1 MIKKIVTSALMF
13 VILMSVL
20 VIDLPGQYSVLSKRG
35 LGEPRF
41 DIDIATFRSEAEDEV
56 RLELYYKIYN
66 DGLKFFKKKDKF
78 VANYELNVVILGE
91 DNHQITGSSVE
102 RYYRLDNYKATRN
115 PNDYLINLM
124 KISVGKGKFKAVCK
138 LIDKNTN
145 KITTVEKEFEIVSL
159 YKGKN
164 DISDLEYIKEVADI
178 DTISSK
184 FDKGEKRIIPAVDRV
199 FGNDIEQISFY
210 TELYHNEDKHRE
222 TQLKFDIT
230 DHRDKKIYEDEYE
243 LTLELPITRYIKH
256 IPLDKFI
263 PGVYNVKVEL
273 AEKSGKG
280 IAKTISEFQI
290 AWSSKA
296 FFSLSIS
303 FLRATYLSC
312 STARSKSFL
321 IKACIDQAIWNS
333 EIVFAMPFPDFW
345 KEKDPTPGTPQ
356 NELMEKYY
364 GRINHV
370 NNVFTSLFKEGW
382 RTDMGMIFIIYG
394 EPDHIENHPFE
405 LSEKPSE
412 IWYYYSLSRTFGFVD
427 EIGTGEY
434 RLQFPYDGKRG
445 FINDRIDDYE

>member
-290 AWSSKA
+290 AWSIQALIRNDFDLAVEQLKYVARKNEIDKLKNALEAEREQA
-296 FFSLSIS
+296 FL
-303 FLRATYLSC
+303 
-312 STARSKSFL
+312 
-321 IKACIDQAIWNS
+321 
-333 EIVFAMPFPDFW
+333 DFW